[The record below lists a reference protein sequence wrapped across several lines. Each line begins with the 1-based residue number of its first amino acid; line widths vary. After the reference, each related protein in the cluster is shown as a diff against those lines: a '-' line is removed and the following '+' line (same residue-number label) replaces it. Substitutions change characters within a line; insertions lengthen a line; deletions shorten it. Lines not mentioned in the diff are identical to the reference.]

1 MWTAEYLFIW
11 TNRMEYYWLS
21 TLKFKFVYQ
30 LIEQK
35 KKTRS
40 NHPNAKSSNPF
51 IFIYFSLLSFATIF
65 SIFTFPKESNESP
78 AAKYES
84 PLNYPFYV

>member
-35 KKTRS
+35 KK
-40 NHPNAKSSNPF
+40 N
-51 IFIYFSLLSFATIF
+51 
-65 SIFTFPKESNESP
+65 
-78 AAKYES
+78 
-84 PLNYPFYV
+84 